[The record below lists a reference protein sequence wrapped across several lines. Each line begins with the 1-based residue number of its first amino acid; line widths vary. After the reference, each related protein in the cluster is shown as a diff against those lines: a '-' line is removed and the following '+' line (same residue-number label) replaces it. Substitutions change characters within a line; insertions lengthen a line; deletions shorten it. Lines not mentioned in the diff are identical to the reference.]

1 MGKCFKV
8 FRYSIRRPYRY
19 FSVVLK
25 VILSLSDRYKIFTVI
40 DYELKFL
47 KMQFLVKSIS
57 L

>member
-1 MGKCFKV
+1 MFYGV
-8 FRYSIRRPYRY
+8 SIQYSDTIPN
-19 FSVVLK
+19 FSIVLK
-25 VILSLSDRYKIFTVI
+25 VILFLSDRHKIFTVI